1 MIEVFNSDIL
11 LKISKDIPIDEI
23 KKTLEK
29 EFSSL
34 TKINII
40 FLNKKDI
47 KKLNQQY
54 RKKREVTDVLSF
66 NIDSNTLL
74 GEIYI
79 CPEYVI
85 NSIDKKDFQ
94 KQTIRLIIHG
104 ILHLEGY
111 NHKEKFEELD
121 YKNEPMYIEQERI
134 LNNLLIKILRK

>member
-111 NHKEKFEELD
+111 NHKEKFE
-121 YKNEPMYIEQERI
+121 
-134 LNNLLIKILRK
+134 